1 MIFAIF
7 TLLSALSISI
17 IAAYFSII
25 GLATIFPG
33 SIEAVI
39 AMGAA
44 LEIGKIVA
52 AIWLHKNWKSA
63 PTTLKIYL
71 FSAIVVLM
79 GITSMGI
86 FGFLSKS
93 HIEHEQNSIKSQAL
107 VEQVETKIERENE
120 YIQRQKDLISQ
131 NKEKNQ
137 NLSDKSSENIEL
149 EQKKISQLTEQLE
162 KDIDL
167 DNKMLQPIQA
177 RINQLNEEL
186 NAVKN
191 KSGGLFSNKKKEV
204 QQKISDQA
212 SEREELSSKK
222 KEIENRISKYR
233 NETSN
238 LVSEIR
244 KRIQDYQ
251 TIGFEKPE
259 NVELKIEELNKNI
272 SDALNRIDDL
282 ERQKFDLDDGSR
294 QLEAEV
300 GPVKYVAELIADF
313 TGMEFDM
320 GKAVRIVIIILIFV
334 FDPLAVLLVLAAHIS
349 LSKKFPKAM
358 QDEAIAFEK
367 IAELEAQQK
376 ILEKEQLDIEE
387 RKKDIEQEK
396 KIIELQEN
404 QVQKYQ
410 EEISENKEVLRNL
423 KLESQKE
430 LLKQEDTSA
439 ISAEIEQLIAQKENA
454 EDEIKEIKIKKNKL
468 LDRAEETIKS
478 AKEIKAVL
486 GDHNKHKETIA
497 ELKSEICINLEE
509 FKKIKAQVQ
518 ALESKNKSLINS
530 EDNLKKEI
538 ESLNAIKNEKPN
550 KELEAKISDLISQKN
565 QLLEENINIKKSSR
579 LIITKESLPNGKH
592 SLTIPCAKGGS
603 HVFTRPSTFT
613 NVDIFKLIEISEEIN
628 KDTSNDES
636 IKNNIFQSMVKS
648 LIDPQLSNR
657 DYNKSKPIYKYIS

>member
-1 MIFAIF
+1 MIFALL
-7 TLLSALSISI
+7 TLVSALSISC

-44 LEIGKIVA
+44 LEVGKIVA
-52 AIWLHKNWKSA
+52 AIWLHKNWNSA

-93 HIEHEQNSIKSQAL
+93 HIEHEQNSVKAQAL
-107 VEQVETKIERENE
+107 VQQVETKIERENE
-120 YIQRQKDLISQ
+120 YIQRQKELIVQ

-177 RINQLNEEL
+177 RINELNEEL

-191 KSGGLFSNKKKEV
+191 KSGGLFSNKKKDLE
-204 QQKISDQA
+204 QITADQA
-212 SEREELSSKK
+212 EERNDLNEKK

-233 NETSN
+233 DETST
-238 LVSEIR
+238 LISDIR
-244 KRIQDYQ
+244 KRIQQYQ

-272 SDALNRIDDL
+272 SEALNRIDEL

-313 TGMEFDM
+313 TGMEFDI

-376 ILEKEQLDIEE
+376 MLEKEQLDIDE

-410 EEISENKEVLRNL
+410 EEISENKETLRQL
-423 KLESQKE
+423 KIESQRE

-439 ISAEIEQLIAQKENA
+439 ISAELEELISQKEMA
-454 EDEIKEIKIKKNKL
+454 QEEIKEIKIKKNKL

-486 GDHNKHKETIA
+486 GNHNKHKETIA

-509 FKKIKAQVQ
+509 FKKIKSQVEV
-518 ALESKNKSLINS
+518 LESDKKMLENENIELKNRKIPDPNEDLKNKISSLI
-530 EDNLKKEI
+530 D
-538 ESLNAIKNEKPN
+538 
-550 KELEAKISDLISQKN
+550 QKN
-565 QLLEENINIKKSSR
+565 KLLEEN
-579 LIITKESLPNGKH
+579 L
-592 SLTIPCAKGGS
+592 
-603 HVFTRPSTFT
+603 
-613 NVDIFKLIEISEEIN
+613 
-628 KDTSNDES
+628 S
-636 IKNNIFQSMVKS
+636 IKNKKM
-648 LIDPQLSNR
+648 LITQIHALSNNVYELVVPSVLGGIHKFTKEDNFNQVQISNFTQLAHDLDSECEAR
-657 DYNKSKPIYKYIS
+657 EEAKLKSIFNSKIKNMVDPRMNNSEFRKNKPEYTFCP

>member
-1 MIFAIF
+1 MA
-7 TLLSALSISI
+7 
-17 IAAYFSII
+17 
-25 GLATIFPG
+25 PQK
-33 SIEAVI
+33 
-39 AMGAA
+39 
-44 LEIGKIVA
+44 LEV
-52 AIWLHKNWKSA
+52 S

-71 FSAIVVLM
+71 FSAIIVLM

-93 HIEHEQNSIKSQAL
+93 HIEHEQNSIKAQAL
-107 VEQVETKIERENE
+107 VSQVEAKIDRENE

-149 EQKKISQLTEQLE
+149 EQKKIAQLTTQLE
-162 KDIDL
+162 KDIEI
-167 DNKMLQPIQA
+167 DNKMLEPIKE
-177 RINQLNEEL
+177 RINEL
-186 NAVKN
+186 NKELNTIKN
-191 KSGGLFSNKKKEV
+191 KPGGLFSNKKKDLEQV
-204 QQKISDQA
+204 TADQA
-212 SEREELSSKK
+212 EERSDLNQKK
-222 KEIENRISKYR
+222 SEIENRISKYR
-233 NETSN
+233 DETST
-238 LVSEIR
+238 LISEIR

-272 SDALNRIDDL
+272 SDALNRIDEL

-313 TGMEFDM
+313 TGMEFDI

-376 ILEKEQLDIEE
+376 MLEKEQLDIEE

-396 KIIELQEN
+396 KIIKLQEN

-410 EEISENKEVLRNL
+410 EEISENKETLRQL

-439 ISAEIEQLIAQKENA
+439 ISAELEELILQKQSA
-454 EDEIKEIKIKKNKL
+454 EEEIKEIKIKKNKL
-468 LDRAEETIKS
+468 LDRANETIQS

-486 GDHNKHKETIA
+486 INHNKHKETIA

-509 FKKIKAQVQ
+509 FKKIKSQVQ
-518 ALESKNKSLINS
+518 SLELKNKLLS
-530 EDNLKKEI
+530 ESEVNLKQEI
-538 ESLNAIKNEKPN
+538 QSLNTIKNEKPN
-550 KELEAKISDLISQKN
+550 KELEDKIAELVSQKN
-565 QLLEENINIKKSSR
+565 QLLEENINIKQSSK
-579 LIITKESLPNGKH
+579 LIISKELLPNGQCSIK
-592 SLTIPCAKGGS
+592 IPCTKGGM
-603 HVFTRPSTFT
+603 HTFTRASNFSEA
-613 NVDIFKLIEISEEIN
+613 DILKLIEISEEIN
-628 KDTSNDES
+628 KDISNEES
-636 IKNNIFQSMVKS
+636 IKNNIFQSMAKS
-648 LIDPQLSNR
+648 LMDPQLSNR
-657 DYNKSKPIYKYIS
+657 DYNKLKPTYKYTS